1 MTAAFATLSQAA
13 LVQAGARAHAHRHDG
28 WTPPRQRAFLE
39 RIAEGHT
46 ADAACR
52 HVGLSVTSL
61 YALRRRAS
69 GAAFAIG
76 WDAAR
81 LLARDRITDLL
92 TARAIDGQEETITR
106 ADGST
111 VTRHRY
117 DNRLAAYVLTR
128 LDRYADT
135 HDATAAGQGPRV
147 VAGDFDAFLTLI
159 DEGGDPARAGLFVGT
174 RVVEA
179 PQPEMVPV
187 LTLASADRYLRVQA
201 GLDPGVRTDDL
212 DIARMADWD
221 TEQWARAEAS
231 GLLRRPPSASAT
243 ATSTGHNAESHEH
256 QHPPLR
262 ESGDGD
268 TGLVPWDDTGLVWW
282 DDTAGDW
289 RTRFPPPAGFAGTEH
304 GTYGAPDYARD
315 LTPDERA
322 AVDAPRLAAIANART
337 LGAFARDRWFAR
349 AAAGATP
356 ATPARPTRTARRL
369 ARKRQQKQGG
379 AAPGRRPGALSRH
392 LHHERTI
399 PMADHD
405 HDISTLN
412 GLIETTLDS
421 VDGYTEAAKDA
432 ENARFVGLFNDRAA
446 ERRQVATTLQQE
458 VRSLG
463 GTPDDDGTV
472 LAGAH
477 RIFLNLKA
485 AVTGRDDKAIVNE
498 VERGEDH
505 IKAKFE
511 KALADTDL
519 TPATR
524 QAIQDAYTSV
534 KQGHDQ
540 MRDIKHSMEA

>member
-1 MTAAFATLSQAA
+1 MTAAFAT
-13 LVQAGARAHAHRHDG
+13 HAPTRTHRHDG

-46 ADAACR
+46 AEAACR
-52 HVGLSVTSL
+52 HVGLSPASL
-61 YALRRRAS
+61 YAFRRRAA

-81 LLARDRITDLL
+81 LLARDRVADLL

-106 ADGST
+106 ADGSI

-159 DEGGDPARAGLFVGT
+159 SEGSDPARAGLFVGT

-187 LTLASADRYLRVQA
+187 VTLASADRYLRAEA
-201 GLDPGVRTDDL
+201 GLDSGVPTDDL
-212 DIARMADWD
+212 DVAAMEHWD
-221 TEQWARAEAS
+221 TDQWARAEAS
-231 GLLRRPPSASAT
+231 GLLRRSDAGTVGAGEGANP
-243 ATSTGHNAESHEH
+243 HEP
-256 QHPPLR
+256 QHPQLR
-262 ESGDGD
+262 IDA
-268 TGLVPWDDTGLVWW
+268 TDDAGLVWW

-289 RTRFPPPAGFAGTEH
+289 RTRFPPPADFTGVEQGA
-304 GTYGAPDYARD
+304 YGDTDYQRG

-322 AVDAPRLAAIANART
+322 TLDTARQTERSNARI

-349 AAAGATP
+349 AAAAN
-356 ATPARPTRTARRL
+356 PARVSARPSRTERRL
-369 ARKRQQKQGG
+369 ARKHQQKRC
-379 AAPGRRPGALSRH
+379 GREPKRRSGALPAH
-392 LHHERTI
+392 LHHERTAI
-399 PMADHD
+399 MADHD

-421 VDGYTEAAKDA
+421 VDGYSEAAKDA
-432 ENARFVGLFNDRAA
+432 DNARFVGLFNDRAG
-446 ERRQVATTLQQE
+446 ERRHVATALQQQ
-458 VRSLG
+458 VRALG
-463 GTPDDDGTV
+463 GTPEDDGTI

-477 RIFLNLKA
+477 RVFLDLKA
-485 AVTGRDDKAIVNE
+485 KVTGRDDKAIVNE

-511 KALADTDL
+511 KALADGDL
-519 TPATR
+519 SVATK

>member
-1 MTAAFATLSQAA
+1 MTATFATL
-13 LVQAGARAHAHRHDG
+13 ARATPKPTHRHDG

-46 ADAACR
+46 AESACR
-52 HVGLSVTSL
+52 HVGLSPASL
-61 YALRRRAS
+61 YAFRRRAA

-81 LLARDRITDLL
+81 LLARDRVADLL
-92 TARAIDGQEETITR
+92 TARAIDGQDETITR

-159 DEGGDPARAGLFVGT
+159 EEGGDPARAGLFVGT

-179 PQPEMVPV
+179 PQPEMVSV

-231 GLLRRPPSASAT
+231 GLLRRPPSTPGAATGEGASR
-243 ATSTGHNAESHEH
+243 HEP
-256 QHPPLR
+256 QHPQHR
-262 ESGDGD
+262 DGERGDA
-268 TGLVPWDDTGLVWW
+268 GLVPWDDTSLVWW
-282 DDTAGDW
+282 DDTASDW
-289 RTRFPPPAGFAGTEH
+289 RTRFPPPADFAGTEH
-304 GTYGAPDYARD
+304 GIYGDPDYARD
-315 LTPDERA
+315 LTPAERA
-322 AVDAPRLAAIANART
+322 TVDAPRQAAVANART
-337 LGAFARDRWFAR
+337 LGEFARDRWFAR
-349 AAAGATP
+349 AAAGTTP
-356 ATPARPTRTARRL
+356 AAPTRPSRTARRL
-369 ARKRQQKQGG
+369 ARKHDRKRKAGE
-379 AAPGRRPGALSRH
+379 PGRASGALPAQIH
-392 LHHERTI
+392 YQRTTI
-399 PMADHD
+399 MADHD

-446 ERRQVATTLQQE
+446 ERRQVATALQQQ
-458 VRSLG
+458 VRTLG

-511 KALADTDL
+511 KALADGDL
-519 TPATR
+519 SPATK

-534 KQGHDQ
+534 RQGHDQ